1 MKYSKFTHI
10 AAFSTIAL
18 ILVLSACKER
28 TGSKTDTGATA
39 TTNGKQTYSDS
50 AVSSVRVYDENG
62 KVCIQ
67 QSSTYYQLIDFYKAD
82 KKVPL
87 LLKIKKVELCFA
99 DSANKDKVYEV
110 EAHNLPD
117 NEPVNW
123 NATLTGTDLQVK
135 DNTLLLVHEGG
146 DNEEDYITRYNL
158 QTGGRV
164 FGSTYS
170 DLRIAIPNVREK
182 RFMGYTSQRAAGN
195 AFKKEENL
203 LGYIEYGKG
212 TAPISQLKVYLKR
225 SGVADKIPNYTPE
238 MVFISP
244 SGSNSIVD
252 DGKQL
257 ILMKAD
263 EKYTAADVKD
273 FALQLTFYFGDDNES
288 TVITIPVKD
297 DKIDLAAA
305 TYDKQIFNISQ

>member
-1 MKYSKFTHI
+1 MKYSKFTHL
-10 AAFSTIAL
+10 AAVSFISASVL
-18 ILVLSACKER
+18 LSACKER
-28 TGSKTDTGATA
+28 TGSKTTDTGSSPKGA
-39 TTNGKQTYSDS
+39 QTYSDS
-50 AVSSVRVYDENG
+50 ATSSVSVYSQDG

-67 QSSTYYQLIDFYKAD
+67 QSSTYYQLVDFYKAD

-117 NEPVNW
+117 NEPINW
-123 NATLTGTDLQVK
+123 KATLSGTELQVK

-146 DNEEDYITRYNL
+146 DNEEDYISRYNL
-158 QTGGRV
+158 QTGERV
-164 FGSTYS
+164 FSSTYG

-182 RFMGYTSQRAAGN
+182 RFMGYTSQRAAGG

-212 TAPISQLKVYLKR
+212 TAPISKLKLFLNR
-225 SGVADKIPNYTPE
+225 SAVADKMPNYTPE
-238 MVFISP
+238 MVFVATN
-244 SGSNSIVD
+244 GNNSVVD

-273 FALQLTFYFGDDNES
+273 FALQLTFYFGDDNEA
-288 TVITIPVKD
+288 TVITIPIKD
-297 DKIDLAAA
+297 DKVDLASA

>member
-1 MKYSKFTHI
+1 MKYSNFTRI
-10 AAFSTIAL
+10 AAFSL
-18 ILVLSACKER
+18 IGTLVLLASCKER
-28 TGSKTDTGATA
+28 TGSKTDTGAT
-39 TTNGKQTYSDS
+39 NSPKGNQTYSDS
-50 AVSSVRVYDENG
+50 ATSSVRVYDENG

-67 QSSTYYQLIDFYKAD
+67 QSSTYYQLVDFYKVD

-87 LLKIKKVELCFA
+87 LLKIKKVELCYA
-99 DSANKDKVYEV
+99 DSSNKDKVYEI

-117 NEPVNW
+117 NEPISW
-123 NATLTGTDLQVK
+123 KATLPGTELQVK

-158 QTGGRV
+158 QTGERV
-164 FGSTYS
+164 FGSTYG

-182 RFMGYTSQRAAGN
+182 RFMGYTSQRAAGA
-195 AFKKEENL
+195 AFKQEENL

-212 TAPISQLKVYLKR
+212 TAPISKLKVYLKR

-238 MVFISP
+238 MVFVSP
-244 SGSNSIVD
+244 GGTNSVMD
-252 DGKQL
+252 DGKQV

-263 EKYTAADVKD
+263 EKYTAADVND

-288 TVITIPVKD
+288 TVVTIPVKN
-297 DKIDLAAA
+297 DKVDLAAA
-305 TYDKQIFNISQ
+305 TYDKQIFNITE